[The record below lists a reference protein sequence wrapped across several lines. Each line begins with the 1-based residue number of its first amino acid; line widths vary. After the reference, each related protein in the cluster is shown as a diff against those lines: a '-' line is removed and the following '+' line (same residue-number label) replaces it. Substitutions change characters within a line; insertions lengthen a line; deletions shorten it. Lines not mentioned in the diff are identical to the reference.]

1 MSIAMIRTAGVRRS
15 SAMLVCALALSG
27 CGGTADSRA
36 DTPTPAPSSSTAL
49 PPGFP
54 DLSLLTPVDTK
65 QFFQSYPYFRG
76 VQFRTPDGQE
86 CYSNDMNSLDD
97 PALRTLTCEGPRPD
111 KGPGRWEIDVAT
123 DQPATIEPSAPL
135 NPTDTP
141 DPSTEAAALPAQHR
155 IDYQG
160 IQCGVDATGTTAC
173 RAGEHGFILT
183 PTATTLF

>member
-1 MSIAMIRTAGVRRS
+1 
-15 SAMLVCALALSG
+15 MLVCALALSG

-36 DTPTPAPSSSTAL
+36 DTTTPAPSSSAAAL

-54 DLSLLTPVDTK
+54 DLSMLTPVDTK

-97 PALRTLTCEGPRPD
+97 SAIRTLTCEGPRPD
-111 KGPGRWEIDVAT
+111 KGPGTWEIDVAT
-123 DQPATIEPSAPL
+123 DQPATIEPSASPL

-141 DPSTEAAALPAQHR
+141 DPSTEAALLPALRR
-155 IDYQG
+155 IDHEG
-160 IQCGVDATGTTAC
+160 IECGVDDEGTTAC
-173 RAGEHGFILT
+173 RVGEHGFVLT
-183 PTATTLF
+183 STATTLF